1 MIKETRLGA
10 LVNQH
15 RSLAADVG
23 ALDSDMQT
31 LVYENYNKFIVATG
45 IIRAMDGAM
54 EGLDG
59 RLRQLENLIGG
70 AVNRSETVNGTLEQ
84 HQASI
89 MNLKDTRE
97 LLYQLQLLLDV
108 PRKLRAAI
116 NQGAYDIAADTYADA
131 SPVLK
136 KHGNRKALIKV
147 TAEVED
153 CRVAAAEYLR
163 SQLSSSPENAVE
175 TIQSISKLGE
185 STASLMDD
193 YIGCQ
198 RKRLTEALNSGER
211 ALEKSFSG
219 ATSTPRDDND
229 VFISFQEAVSE
240 LNSLFLPELA
250 RTASLFPQMF
260 DIEMRPK
267 MVSEAREWFLRYIS
281 VVRKGLEKAAT
292 AAVASA
298 VGLTVDGSLVAGA
311 TTSPTTGASTNSM
324 LSPSFGEDW
333 GAENLVLSLDSVRA
347 DLIQYLEAPLPEL
360 SIQDKASELVGNAVR
375 QHVTVAFSAI
385 EARVVVQLAELKMEL
400 INIADENNKSSGGGG
415 SAGGGVVRHRA
426 QRGISELVSTALR
439 GLEHAVRGVSQWRVH
454 QWTLEG
460 WEDVFS
466 TLIQAHVSSWL
477 RALPHRCLV
486 AADLAGSST
495 ANAGNI
501 SQPFSKAFI
510 QNNHPVSQED
520 IYSTASKEVSRTSN
534 TLSPPAIYLI
544 ALSVF
549 CSSGHTRVADRAEEL
564 LNQQISGN
572 IAPGWV
578 GEAITASSAAAKKLL
593 EIYKSNVADLL
604 SRMVTDSV
612 TGTDWGAYPNARTP
626 RPICSTLIDAL
637 IQMDRDLLAAEQ
649 EAAAFGSGVGGGAP
663 GRPHHKK
670 HSTGSA
676 SMDSLMNVQGNFSI
690 GNVAWT
696 SRAEVLAT
704 ALQAALHSQ
713 AMALRKHTL
722 SRAAF
727 QQIQLDCHFL
737 RPQVQR
743 LVENAATNGGVGAA
757 AVAAIDEVLVVAAER
772 CGEPVMLE
780 PSVLD
785 KMVGAYQSNAQQQ
798 QQQQQQQNR
807 RV

>member
-10 LVNQH
+10 LVDQH

-31 LVYENYNKFIVATG
+31 LVYENYNKFIIATD

-54 EGLDG
+54 KGLDS
-59 RLRQLENLIGG
+59 RLRQLENLIAG

-89 MNLKDTRE
+89 MDLKDTRE

-116 NQGAYDIAADTYADA
+116 NQGAYDIAADTYADV

-136 KHGNRKALIKV
+136 KHGHRKALVKV
-147 TAEVED
+147 TAEVEE
-153 CRVAAAEYLR
+153 CRVAAAAYLR
-163 SQLSSSPENAVE
+163 SQLNSFPENAVE
-175 TIQSISKLGE
+175 TIQAISKLGE

-198 RKRLTEALNSGER
+198 RKRLAEALSSGEE
-211 ALEKSFSG
+211 ALEKSLNG
-219 ATSTPRDDND
+219 ANSTNNNIDYD
-229 VFISFQEAVSE
+229 VLISFREAVSQ

-250 RTASLFPQMF
+250 RTASLFAQMF
-260 DIEMRPK
+260 DIEMRPI
-267 MVSEAREWFLRYIS
+267 MVSEAREWFLRYTS
-281 VVRKGLEKAAT
+281 VVRIGLEKAAT

-298 VGLTVDGSLVAGA
+298 VGLTIDGSLVEGGAIAGA
-311 TTSPTTGASTNSM
+311 TTSTTTGVTTSSSVT
-324 LSPSFGEDW
+324 FGEDW
-333 GAENLVLSLDSVRA
+333 GAENLALSLDSVRA

-375 QHVTVAFSAI
+375 QHVTVAFSSI
-385 EARVVVQLAELKMEL
+385 EARVAVYLAELKREL
-400 INIADENNKSSGGGG
+400 IKVVEENGSG
-415 SAGGGVVRHRA
+415 GGGVVRHRA
-426 QRGISELVSTALR
+426 QRGISELVITALR
-439 GLEHAVRGVSQWRVH
+439 GLEHAVRGVSIWRLH

-460 WEDVFS
+460 WGDVFS

-477 RALPHRCLV
+477 SALPHRCLD
-486 AADLAGSST
+486 AADIFGSS
-495 ANAGNI
+495 AVGVNP
-501 SQPFSKAFI
+501 SQPFFKAWI
-510 QNNHPVSQED
+510 LSTLSSQED
-520 IYSTASKEVSRTSN
+520 STTRTTKIVSSLSERQPPPIYVV
-534 TLSPPAIYLI
+534 

-572 IAPGWV
+572 ISPGWV
-578 GEAITASSAAAKKLL
+578 GDAITASSAAATKLL
-593 EIYKSNVADLL
+593 DTYNSKVAVSL
-604 SRMVTDSV
+604 SKMVTDSV
-612 TGTDWGAYPNARTP
+612 INTDWRAYPDARAP
-626 RPICSTLIDAL
+626 RLVCGKLLDAL
-637 IQMDRDLLAAEQ
+637 TQMDGDLIAVEQ
-649 EAAAFGSGVGGGAP
+649 EAAVVGSGGAQVG
-663 GRPHHKK
+663 PHHRKQ
-670 HSTGSA
+670 STGST
-676 SMDSLMNVQGNFSI
+676 SMDSSMNIQSNISI

-696 SRAEVLAT
+696 SRAEVLAI
-704 ALQAALHSQ
+704 ALQAALHNQ
-713 AMALRKHTL
+713 ATALRQHRL
-722 SRAAF
+722 SRGAF

-743 LVENAATNGGVGAA
+743 MVENAAVNGGVGAA

-785 KMVGAYQSNAQQQ
+785 KMVSAYQSNAQQQ
-798 QQQQQQQNR
+798 QQNR

>member
-10 LVNQH
+10 LVGQH

-31 LVYENYNKFIVATG
+31 LVYENYNKFIVATD

-54 EGLDG
+54 EGLDS

-89 MNLKDTRE
+89 MDLKNTRE

-116 NQGAYDIAADTYADA
+116 NQGAYDIAADIYADV
-131 SPVLK
+131 SPVLT
-136 KHGNRKALIKV
+136 KHGHRKAFIKV
-147 TAEVED
+147 TAEVEE
-153 CRVAAAEYLR
+153 CRVTAAAYLR
-163 SQLSSSPENAVE
+163 SQLGSSPENAVE
-175 TIQSISKLGE
+175 AIQSISRLGE
-185 STASLMDD
+185 STVSLMDD
-193 YIGCQ
+193 FIGCQ
-198 RKRLTEALNSGER
+198 RKRLTEALSSAE
-211 ALEKSFSG
+211 AILEKSFSG
-219 ATSTPRDDND
+219 VNSTPTDNNNNNNNNNNN
-229 VFISFQEAVSE
+229 VFIFNSFREALSQ
-240 LNSLFLPELA
+240 LNYLFLPELA
-250 RTASLFPQMF
+250 RTASLFAQMF
-260 DIEMRPK
+260 DIKMRPK

-281 VVRKGLEKAAT
+281 VVRNAIEKAAT

-298 VGLTVDGSLVAGA
+298 VGLTIDGCSIAGA
-311 TTSPTTGASTNSM
+311 TSSSAPGVTTSYVFS
-324 LSPSFGEDW
+324 LSFSEDW

-347 DLIQYLEAPLPEL
+347 DLIKYLEAPLREL

-375 QHVTVAFSAI
+375 QHVTVAFSAL
-385 EARVVVQLAELKMEL
+385 EARVVVQLAELKMDL
-400 INIADENNKSSGGGG
+400 LNIVEESKESSGGGG
-415 SAGGGVVRHRA
+415 GLRHRA

-439 GLEHAVRGVSQWRVH
+439 GLEHAVRGVSQWRLH

-466 TLIQAHVSSWL
+466 TLIQAHVSNWL
-477 RALPHRCLV
+477 RALPQRCLI
-486 AADLAGSST
+486 AAGLAGNSSSSAIDVNT
-495 ANAGNI
+495 
-501 SQPFSKAFI
+501 SQPFSKALI
-510 QNNHPVSQED
+510 VNSSISQEG
-520 IYSTASKEVSRTSN
+520 STNTATKEVS
-534 TLSPPAIYLI
+534 PPPPLYFI

-578 GEAITASSAAAKKLL
+578 GDAITASSAAGTKLL
-593 EIYKSNVADLL
+593 DTYKIKAAESL
-604 SRMVTDSV
+604 SKMVIDSV
-612 TGTDWGAYPNARTP
+612 ISTDWGTYPNARAP
-626 RPICSTLIDAL
+626 RPICSELIDAL
-637 IQMDRDLLAAEQ
+637 IQMDGDLLAAEQ
-649 EAAAFGSGVGGGAP
+649 EAAVFGSGVGDGSAAQRG
-663 GRPHHKK
+663 PHHKK

-696 SRAEVLAT
+696 SRAEVIAT

-713 AMALRKHTL
+713 ATALRKHTL

-743 LVENAATNGGVGAA
+743 MVENTEVNGGVGAA

-780 PSVLD
+780 PAMLD
-785 KMVGAYQSNAQQQ
+785 RMVSAYQINA
-798 QQQQQQQNR
+798 QQQQQQNR